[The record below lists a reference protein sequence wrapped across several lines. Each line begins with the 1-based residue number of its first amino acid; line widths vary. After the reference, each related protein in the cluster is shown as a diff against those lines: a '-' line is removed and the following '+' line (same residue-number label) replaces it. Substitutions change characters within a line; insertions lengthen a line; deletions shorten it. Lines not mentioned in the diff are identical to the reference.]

1 MQPNKETDMNDIHSV
16 AVYCASSTKIQPC
29 YYEAAR
35 ELGRGLGRRGITLVN
50 GAGNMGLMQAS
61 ADACLEAGGEVVG
74 VIPAFMV
81 EQDWHHR
88 GLTRLIE
95 TPDMESRKQTINDIS
110 DAAIVLP
117 GGCGTLDELF
127 EIVTLK
133 QLGIYLKPIV
143 ILNTNGYYDHL
154 LRHLEHSMEENFMR
168 PEHRDIWC
176 VARTAEEAIEL
187 VLTTP
192 LFDESVRR
200 FAKI

>member
-1 MQPNKETDMNDIHSV
+1 MNTIHSV
-16 AVYCASSTKIQPC
+16 AVYCASSTKIKPI

-35 ELGRGLGRRGITLVN
+35 DLGRGLGLRGVTLVN

-61 ADACLEAGGEVVG
+61 SDACLEAGGKVVG
-74 VIPAFMV
+74 VIPSFMV
-81 EQDWHHR
+81 EQGWHHT

-95 TPDMESRKQTINDIS
+95 TPDMESRKQTINDMT

-133 QLGIYLKPIV
+133 QLGVYLKPIV
-143 ILNTNGYYDHL
+143 ILNVDGYYDHL
-154 LRHLEHSMEENFMR
+154 LQHLERSMEENFMR
-168 PEHRDIWC
+168 REHRDIWK
-176 VARTAEEAIEL
+176 VATTAEEAIEL
-187 VLTTP
+187 VFTTP
-192 LFDESVRR
+192 LIDESVRR

>member
-1 MQPNKETDMNDIHSV
+1 MNNIHSV
-16 AVYCASSTKIQPC
+16 AVYCASSTKIKEV

-35 ELGRGLGRRGITLVN
+35 QLGRGLGRRGITLIN

-61 ADACLEAGGEVVG
+61 SDACLETGGRVVG
-74 VIPAFMV
+74 VIPTFMI
-81 EQDWHHR
+81 EQGWHHT
-88 GLTRLIE
+88 GLTELIE
-95 TPDMESRKQTINDIS
+95 TPDMASRKQRINDMS

-143 ILNTNGYYDHL
+143 VLNVAGYYDDL
-154 LRHLEHSMEENFMR
+154 LRHLQRTIEENFMR
-168 PEHRDIWC
+168 PEHAGIWR
-176 VARTAEEAIEL
+176 VATTAEEAIEMVFTAPL
-187 VLTTP
+187 V
-192 LFDESVRR
+192 DESVRQ